1 MMKGFVLFIIVVTAL
16 FFYLSTNSE
25 IDATEGQRTGPQ
37 EKESAVLHEKE
48 DMPAAKVVAQ
58 VATTPLI
65 EEFDIVVPTASP
77 PVSSWSDLSGGI
89 DEIDEIGGYYDVNA
103 RSPEFDSQQYNEV
116 TSIGIDTSDILV
128 PEMDF
133 DYINIEGEPPSINK
147 GKHQAMTRLKLPFH

>member
-1 MMKGFVLFIIVVTAL
+1 MKGFVLFIVVVTAL

-58 VATTPLI
+58 VATAPLI
-65 EEFDIVVPTASP
+65 EEEFDMVVLSTSP
-77 PVSSWSDLSGGI
+77 PVISWSDLSGGI
-89 DEIDEIGGYYDVNA
+89 DDIGGYYNVNA

-133 DYINIEGEPPSINK
+133 DYINIEGELPSINK
-147 GKHQAMTRLKLPFH
+147 GKHQANSQGY

>member
-1 MMKGFVLFIIVVTAL
+1 MMKGFVFYIIVVTAL
-16 FFYLSTNSE
+16 FFYLNTNSE

-37 EKESAVLHEKE
+37 EKESAVLHVKE

-65 EEFDIVVPTASP
+65 EEEFDMVVPSTSP
-77 PVSSWSDLSGGI
+77 PVSSWSDLSGG
-89 DEIDEIGGYYDVNA
+89 IDEIGGYYDVNA

-147 GKHQAMTRLKLPFH
+147 GKHQANSQGY